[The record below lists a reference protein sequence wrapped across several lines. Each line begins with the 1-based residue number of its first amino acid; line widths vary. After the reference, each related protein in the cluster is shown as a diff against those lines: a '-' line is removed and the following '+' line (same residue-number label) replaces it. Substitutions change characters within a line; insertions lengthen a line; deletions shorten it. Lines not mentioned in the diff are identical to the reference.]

1 MEEVASSVET
11 IEVEAEKILES
22 AKSRANEILL
32 KAKEEANK
40 ISSSELPMDEVK
52 TECERIIRKAREEAS
67 KKAET
72 SLLESSQ
79 VKARADG
86 KVGEIVQ
93 RIVDIVTGSKAK

>member
-1 MEEVASSVET
+1 MEEVASSVEA
-11 IEVEAEKILES
+11 IEVEAEKVLES
-22 AKSRANEILL
+22 ARSRANQILL

-52 TECERIIRKAREEAS
+52 TECERIIRKAREEAN
-67 KKAET
+67 KKTEA

-79 VKARADG
+79 VRARADG

-93 RIVDIVTGSKAK
+93 RIVDIVTGSKSK